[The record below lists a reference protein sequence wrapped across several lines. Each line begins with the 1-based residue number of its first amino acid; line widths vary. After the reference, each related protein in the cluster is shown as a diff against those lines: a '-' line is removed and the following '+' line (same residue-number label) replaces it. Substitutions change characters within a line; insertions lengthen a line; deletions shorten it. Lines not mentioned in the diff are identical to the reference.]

1 MKVYISADIEGCA
14 DVTAW
19 CETESGQEGYESAC
33 RQMTLET
40 AAACEAAIEM
50 GYTPVVKDGHG
61 NARNIDPWGLPR
73 GTQLIR
79 GWRTSPAGMMG
90 GLDDT
95 FAAAIYIGYH
105 APEGTDGSPLA
116 HTIEHEW
123 FMKLI
128 LNDQLES
135 EFTLNALY
143 AANFGVP
150 SVFIAGDKAV
160 CEHAAQRCPHIITL
174 PVKEGTGSSTWSMH
188 PQDAASAIKAGV
200 KESLQKISL
209 IEPRELIKPEYK
221 LDLYFKEHRA
231 ARAAAWYPGA
241 ERIDTTHVR
250 YVAKDVMEL
259 MIAKMFMTE
268 I

>member
-1 MKVYISADIEGCA
+1 
-14 DVTAW
+14 
-19 CETESGQEGYESAC
+19 
-33 RQMTLET
+33 
-40 AAACEAAIEM
+40 
-50 GYTPVVKDGHG
+50 
-61 NARNIDPWGLPR
+61 
-73 GTQLIR
+73 
-79 GWRTSPAGMMG
+79 MG

-160 CEHAAQRCPHIITL
+160 CEHAAQRCPHITTL
-174 PVKEGTGSSTWSMH
+174 PVKEGTGNSTWSMH
-188 PQDAASAIKAGV
+188 PQDAVSAVKAGV

-231 ARAAAWYPGA
+231 ARAATWYPGA

>member
-160 CEHAAQRCPHIITL
+160 CEHAA
-174 PVKEGTGSSTWSMH
+174 
-188 PQDAASAIKAGV
+188 
-200 KESLQKISL
+200 
-209 IEPRELIKPEYK
+209 
-221 LDLYFKEHRA
+221 
-231 ARAAAWYPGA
+231 
-241 ERIDTTHVR
+241 
-250 YVAKDVMEL
+250 
-259 MIAKMFMTE
+259 
-268 I
+268 